1 MGELSAGISAAGAG
15 DPRPGGNRGEA
26 PGREWS
32 GKVAFITGVARG
44 QGRSHA
50 LEFAR
55 RGADIGGLDI
65 CGPITSVPYD
75 LATPSD
81 LEQTRQEIESLGGRA
96 VLEMADVRD
105 AGAVETV
112 AARVLERFGRID
124 VVITNAGVFSVGDPL
139 SMSAET
145 WRDVLDVNLT
155 GVWNTVQACLPAMVD
170 GGRGG
175 SIVMTSSIGGVQG
188 LLHCPH
194 YVASKH
200 AVIGLMRALANELA
214 PYRIRVNAVCPT
226 NVNTPMIQNQANYRT
241 FRPDLEEPTSE
252 DIVEVAASMHLLDVP
267 WVEAEDVTAAVVW
280 LASEAA
286 RYLTGVALPVD
297 AGLLEKVQN

>member
-1 MGELSAGISAAGAG
+1 MGHMTPEDHLG
-15 DPRPGGNRGEA
+15 
-26 PGREWS
+26 EWS

-65 CGPITSVPYD
+65 CQPIPTVPY
-75 LATPSD
+75 AMAEPSD
-81 LEQTRQEIESLGGRA
+81 LKQTAQEIESLGRRA
-96 VLEMADVRD
+96 VLEVADVRD
-105 AGAVETV
+105 PAGVRAVV
-112 AARVLERFGRID
+112 AKVLEAFGRID
-124 VVITNAGVFSVGDPL
+124 VVLTNAGVFSVGEPMTL
-139 SMSAET
+139 SPET

-155 GVWNTVQACLPAMVD
+155 GVWNTVQACLPAMVET
-170 GGRGG
+170 GSGG

-188 LLHCPH
+188 LLQCPH

-200 AVIGLMRALANELA
+200 GVIGLMRALANELA

-226 NVNTPMIQNQANYRT
+226 NVNTPMIQNPANYRT
-241 FRPDLEEPTSE
+241 FRPDLEEPHRE
-252 DIVEVAASMHLLDVP
+252 DIIEVAASMHLLDVP
-267 WVEAEDVTAAVVW
+267 WVEPEDVTAAAVW
-280 LASEAA
+280 LASDAA

>member
-1 MGELSAGISAAGAG
+1 MSGTSTSAS
-15 DPRPGGNRGEA
+15 DEDHGG
-26 PGREWS
+26 EWS

-65 CGPITSVPYD
+65 CGPIATVPYD
-75 LATPSD
+75 LAAQSD
-81 LEQTRQEIESLGGRA
+81 LEQTAHDIEALDRRA
-96 VLEMADVRD
+96 VLETADVRD
-105 AGAVETV
+105 AAAVRGVV
-112 AARVLERFGRID
+112 AKVLDTLGRID
-124 VVITNAGVFSVGDPL
+124 VVLTNAGVFSVAEPL
-139 SMSAET
+139 TLSAET
-145 WRDVLDVNLT
+145 WHDVLDVNLT
-155 GVWNTVQACLPAMVD
+155 GVWNAVQACLPAMVD
-170 GGRGG
+170 SGNGG

-188 LLHCPH
+188 LLQCPH

-200 AVIGLMRALANELA
+200 GVIGLMRALANELG

-226 NVNTPMIQNQANYRT
+226 NVNTPMIQNAANYRT
-241 FRPDLEEPTSE
+241 FRPDLAEPGRE
-252 DIVEVAASMHLLDVP
+252 DIIDVAARMHLLNVP
-267 WVEAEDVTAAVVW
+267 WVEPEDVTAAAIW
-280 LASEAA
+280 LASDAA

>member
-1 MGELSAGISAAGAG
+1 MGTADTSNGTKS
-15 DPRPGGNRGEA
+15 PGEDHRGEWA
-26 PGREWS
+26 

-65 CGPITSVPYD
+65 CGPIATVPYD
-75 LATPSD
+75 LAVPSD
-81 LEQTRQEIESLGGRA
+81 LERTAHDIESLGRHA
-96 VLEMADVRD
+96 VLETADVRD
-105 AGAVETV
+105 PAAVRKVV
-112 AARVLERFGRID
+112 AKVLDTLGRID
-124 VVITNAGVFSVGDPL
+124 VVLTNAGVFSVADPL
-139 SMSAET
+139 TLSAET
-145 WRDVLDVNLT
+145 WQDVLDVNLT
-155 GVWNTVQACLPAMVD
+155 GVWNTVQACLPAMV
-170 GGRGG
+170 GSGNGG

-188 LLHCPH
+188 LLQCPH

-200 AVIGLMRALANELA
+200 GVIGLMRALANELA
-214 PYRIRVNAVCPT
+214 PHRIRVNAVCPT

-241 FRPDLEEPTSE
+241 FRPDLEEPQQE
-252 DIVEVAASMHLLDVP
+252 DIVDVASSMHLINVP
-267 WVEAEDVTAAVVW
+267 WVEPEDVTAAVVW
-280 LASEAA
+280 LASDAA

>member
-1 MGELSAGISAAGAG
+1 MTGS
-15 DPRPGGNRGEA
+15 
-26 PGREWS
+26 EWS

-65 CGPITSVPYD
+65 CGPIATVPYD

-81 LEQTRQEIESLGGRA
+81 LEQTAQDIKALDRRA
-96 VLEMADVRD
+96 ILETADVRD
-105 AGAVETV
+105 AAGVRAVV
-112 AARVLERFGRID
+112 GKVLDALGRID
-124 VVITNAGVFSVGDPL
+124 VVLTNAGVFSVAEHL
-139 SMSAET
+139 ATMSAET

-155 GVWNTVQACLPAMVD
+155 GVWNTVQACLPSMVES
-170 GGRGG
+170 GNGG

-188 LLHCPH
+188 LLQCPH

-200 AVIGLMRALANELA
+200 GVIGLMRALANELG
-214 PYRIRVNAVCPT
+214 PYGIRVNAVCPT
-226 NVNTPMIQNQANYRT
+226 NVNTPMIQNPANYRT
-241 FRPDLEEPTSE
+241 FRPDLADPGRE
-252 DIVEVAASMHLLDVP
+252 DIIDVAASTHILNVP
-267 WVEAEDVTAAVVW
+267 WVEPEDVTAAAVW
-280 LASEAA
+280 LASDAA

>member
-1 MGELSAGISAAGAG
+1 MGE
-15 DPRPGGNRGEA
+15 GG
-26 PGREWS
+26 EWS
-32 GKVAFITGVARG
+32 GKVVFVTGVARG

-55 RGADIGGLDI
+55 RGADVGGLDL
-65 CGPITSVPYD
+65 CAPIATVPYA
-75 LATPSD
+75 LADPSD
-81 LEQTRQEIESLGGRA
+81 LKQTAEEIRSLGGRA
-96 VLEMADVRD
+96 VLEAGDVRD
-105 AGAVETV
+105 PARVRAVV
-112 AARVLERFGRID
+112 ARVLDSFGQID
-124 VVITNAGVFSVGDPL
+124 VVVTNAGVFSVGDPL
-139 SMSAET
+139 TLPPET

-155 GVWNTVQACLPAMVD
+155 GVWNTVQACLPAMVE

-188 LLHCPH
+188 LLQCPH

-200 AVIGLMRALANELA
+200 GVIGLMRALANELA

-226 NVNTPMIQNQANYRT
+226 NVNTPMIQNPANYRT
-241 FRPDLEEPTSE
+241 FRPDLEDPRSE
-252 DIVEVAASMHLLDVP
+252 DIVDVARAMHLLDVP
-267 WVEAEDVTAAVVW
+267 WVEPEDVTAAVVW
-280 LASEAA
+280 LASDAA

>member
-1 MGELSAGISAAGAG
+1 MGE
-15 DPRPGGNRGEA
+15 GG
-26 PGREWS
+26 EWS
-32 GKVAFITGVARG
+32 GKVVFVTGVARG

-55 RGADIGGLDI
+55 RGADVGGLDL
-65 CGPITSVPYD
+65 CAPIATVPYALAAPAD
-75 LATPSD
+75 LK
-81 LEQTRQEIESLGGRA
+81 QTEEEIRSLGGRA
-96 VLEMADVRD
+96 VLEVGDVRD
-105 AGAVETV
+105 PARVRAVV
-112 AARVLERFGRID
+112 ARVLDSFGQID

-139 SMSAET
+139 TLSPET

-155 GVWNTVQACLPAMVD
+155 GVWNTVQACLPAMVE

-188 LLHCPH
+188 LLQCPH

-200 AVIGLMRALANELA
+200 GVIGLMRALANELA

-226 NVNTPMIQNQANYRT
+226 NVNTPMIQNPANYRT
-241 FRPDLEEPTSE
+241 FRPDLEEPRSE
-252 DIVEVAASMHLLDVP
+252 DIVDVASAMHLLDVP
-267 WVEAEDVTAAVVW
+267 WVEPEDVTAAVVW
-280 LASEAA
+280 LASDAA

>member
-1 MGELSAGISAAGAG
+1 MT
-15 DPRPGGNRGEA
+15 GG
-26 PGREWS
+26 EWS

-65 CGPITSVPYD
+65 CGPIATVPYD

-81 LEQTRQEIESLGGRA
+81 LEQTAQDIKALDRRA
-96 VLEMADVRD
+96 ILETADVRD
-105 AGAVETV
+105 AAAVRGV
-112 AARVLERFGRID
+112 VGKVLDTLGRID
-124 VVITNAGVFSVGDPL
+124 VVLTNAGVFSVADHL
-139 SMSAET
+139 ATLSAET
-145 WRDVLDVNLT
+145 WQDVLDVNLT
-155 GVWNTVQACLPAMVD
+155 GVWNTVQACLPSMVES
-170 GGRGG
+170 GNGG

-188 LLHCPH
+188 LLQCPH

-200 AVIGLMRALANELA
+200 GVIGLMRALANELG
-214 PYRIRVNAVCPT
+214 PDGIRVNAVCPT
-226 NVNTPMIQNQANYRT
+226 NVNTPMIQNPANYRT
-241 FRPDLEEPTSE
+241 FRPDLADPGRE
-252 DIVEVAASMHLLDVP
+252 DIIDVAASTHILNVP
-267 WVEAEDVTAAVVW
+267 WVEPEDVTAAAVW
-280 LASEAA
+280 LASDAA

>member
-1 MGELSAGISAAGAG
+1 MT
-15 DPRPGGNRGEA
+15 GG
-26 PGREWS
+26 EWS

-65 CGPITSVPYD
+65 CGPIATVPYD

-81 LEQTRQEIESLGGRA
+81 LERTAQDIKALGRRTI
-96 VLEMADVRD
+96 LETADVRD
-105 AGAVETV
+105 AAAVRAV
-112 AARVLERFGRID
+112 VGKVLDTLGRID
-124 VVITNAGVFSVGDPL
+124 VVLTNAGVFSVAEHL
-139 SMSAET
+139 ATLSAET
-145 WRDVLDVNLT
+145 WQDVLDVNLT
-155 GVWNTVQACLPAMVD
+155 GVWNTVQACLPSMVES
-170 GGRGG
+170 GNGG

-188 LLHCPH
+188 LLQCPH

-200 AVIGLMRALANELA
+200 GVIGLMRALANELG
-214 PYRIRVNAVCPT
+214 PHGIRVNAVCPT
-226 NVNTPMIQNQANYRT
+226 NVNTPMIQNPANYRT
-241 FRPDLEEPTSE
+241 FRPDLADPGRE
-252 DIVEVAASMHLLDVP
+252 DIIDVAASTHILNVP
-267 WVEAEDVTAAVVW
+267 WVEPDDVTAAAVW
-280 LASEAA
+280 LASDTA

>member
-1 MGELSAGISAAGAG
+1 MT
-15 DPRPGGNRGEA
+15 GG
-26 PGREWS
+26 EWS

-65 CGPITSVPYD
+65 CGPIATVPYD

-81 LEQTRQEIESLGGRA
+81 LEQTAQDIKALDRRA
-96 VLEMADVRD
+96 ILETADVRD
-105 AGAVETV
+105 AAAVRAV
-112 AARVLERFGRID
+112 VGKVLDALGRID
-124 VVITNAGVFSVGDPL
+124 VVLTNAGVFSVAENL
-139 SMSAET
+139 TTLSAET
-145 WRDVLDVNLT
+145 WQDVLDVNLT
-155 GVWNTVQACLPAMVD
+155 GVWNTVQACLPSMVES
-170 GGRGG
+170 GNGG

-188 LLHCPH
+188 LLQCPH

-200 AVIGLMRALANELA
+200 GVIGLMRALANELG
-214 PYRIRVNAVCPT
+214 PSGIRVNAVCPT
-226 NVNTPMIQNQANYRT
+226 NVNTPMIQNPANYRT
-241 FRPDLEEPTSE
+241 FRPDLADPGRE
-252 DIVEVAASMHLLDVP
+252 DIIDVAASTHILNVP
-267 WVEAEDVTAAVVW
+267 WVEPEDVTAAAVW
-280 LASEAA
+280 LASDAA

>member
-1 MGELSAGISAAGAG
+1 ME
-15 DPRPGGNRGEA
+15 RT
-26 PGREWS
+26 EWS

-55 RGADIGGLDI
+55 LGADIGGLDL
-65 CGPITSVPYD
+65 CGPIPTVPYA
-75 LATPSD
+75 LASASD
-81 LEQTRQEIESLGGRA
+81 LKQSAQGIESLGRQA
-96 VLEMADVRD
+96 VLRVADVRD
-105 AGAVETV
+105 PAAVGAVV
-112 AARVLERFGRID
+112 AEVLESLGRID
-124 VVITNAGVFSVGDPL
+124 VVITNAGVFSVADPMTL
-139 SMSAET
+139 SPET

-155 GVWNTVQACLPAMVD
+155 GVWNTVQACLPAMVQS
-170 GGRGG
+170 GRGG

-200 AVIGLMRALANELA
+200 GVIGLMRALANELA
-214 PYRIRVNAVCPT
+214 PHRIRVNAVCPT
-226 NVNTPMIQNQANYRT
+226 NVNTPMIQNPANYRT
-241 FRPDLEEPTSE
+241 FRPDLEDPGRE
-252 DIVEVAASMHLLDVP
+252 DIIDVAASMHLLEVP

-280 LASEAA
+280 LASDAA
-286 RYLTGVALPVD
+286 RYLTGVVLPVD